1 MPACEKQ
8 KQNLSFCF
16 WETICKSEFYET
28 KKQSAEIKKQFSELE
43 GLTNILVGIV
53 DIDEN
58 PALAKEYKIG
68 AYPTFIL
75 FKNGIEVTRFSGL
88 HTKYDLIN
96 KVMTFLN

>member
-1 MPACEKQ
+1 MIEQLNDSNFKKHTEKGL
-8 KQNLSFCF
+8 KLV
-16 WETICKSEFYET
+16 EFY
-28 KKQSAEIKKQFSELE
+28 ANWCGFCKKQFSELE

-58 PALAKEYKIG
+58 PTLAKEYKIG

-75 FKNGIEVTRFSGL
+75 FKNGVEVTRFRGL